1 MRDKSEIQNKIEEI
15 GQANI
20 EINSITIVSYQGLI
34 IAHYDSKIV
43 DENGEGEHS
52 RLGAMILASQALT
65 NKTLGSLSY
74 DQCKIFTVKAEK
86 ANTGMIFSD
95 RYSILVVTD
104 KISDIKSITSS
115 TYEIIHRLMES

>member
-1 MRDKSEIQNKIEEI
+1 MKNKSEIQTKIGEI
-15 GQANI
+15 GKANT
-20 EINSITIVSYQGLI
+20 EINSITVVSNQGLT
-34 IAHYDSKIV
+34 IAHYSIKA
-43 DENGEGEHS
+43 EESGESEHN

-115 TYEIIHRLMES
+115 TYEIIHHLMES